1 MITREIYLEN
11 YEETISTLTSLAIS
25 GNFVFRGY
33 SIQSQVLPNIIRN
46 NITHLESA
54 LLLEFERYA
63 TQYINTNNPID
74 FMSYAQHFGLSTRLL
89 DFTYNPFIALYFSLF
104 RDKSGNMKE
113 EDKNYYYIRYCDFND
128 NILIHHIPVIKQN
141 NDYDIS
147 SMANQSNQLI
157 FTIEDIFNHQ
167 NKEKSNQFFGAIASK
182 TNVIDQD
189 EYVKSIY
196 IKVDTNKLLFI
207 DPNQSN
213 QRLIMQQGLFMF
225 PYNLNTE
232 EHNSLLEQNSYI
244 LKINKH
250 LRLDLQR
257 YLNTIGINAF
267 RLMPDLSSVCEAVE
281 RNVKEKAVRTTR
293 EKSIVR

>member
-1 MITREIYLEN
+1 
-11 YEETISTLTSLAIS
+11 
-25 GNFVFRGY
+25 
-33 SIQSQVLPNIIRN
+33 
-46 NITHLESA
+46 
-54 LLLEFERYA
+54 
-63 TQYINTNNPID
+63 
-74 FMSYAQHFGLSTRLL
+74 
-89 DFTYNPFIALYFSLF
+89 
-104 RDKSGNMKE
+104 
-113 EDKNYYYIRYCDFND
+113 
-128 NILIHHIPVIKQN
+128 
-141 NDYDIS
+141 
-147 SMANQSNQLI
+147 MANQSNQLI

-189 EYVKSIY
+189 EYVKSNY